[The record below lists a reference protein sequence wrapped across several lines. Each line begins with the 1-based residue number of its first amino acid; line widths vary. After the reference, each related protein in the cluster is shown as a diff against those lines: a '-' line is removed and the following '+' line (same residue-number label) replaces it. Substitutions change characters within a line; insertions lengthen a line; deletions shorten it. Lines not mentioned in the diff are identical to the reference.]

1 MIRVFIAEDQTMF
14 YEGLKS
20 LLHLDKEVE
29 LVGHAADGQS
39 ALDAILKLEPDVCLI
54 DINMPVMDG
63 ISLCTKLKEQ
73 HIESKLIVLSTY
85 TNREFV
91 HNLLSLGIN
100 GYLIKNTNKDNLL
113 AAIKQVQLGIPWY
126 SDEVWT
132 VVREIESDNRG
143 MVDSFKNLSKREL
156 EVLSLIGKG
165 LSAPEIAEKLFL
177 SAHTVDSHRKNL
189 LTKLGFNSVAQLIKY
204 AVDRGLTR

>member
-39 ALDAILKLEPDVCLI
+39 ALEAILKLEPDVCLI

-204 AVDRGLTR
+204 SVDRGLTR